1 MRVKLT
7 ESQYKTLLEF
17 QKRGYA
23 FDWDDNVLVMPTHI
37 HLEKKVGNE
46 WIPVD
51 VSTTEFAEIRHLLP
65 NDKNPEGKG
74 YRLLNNSISDAYSDF
89 RDYNTMIRDAREAI
103 ESGSFAPY
111 FGKFKEALLYGNDFS
126 IITARGNPPKS
137 IRETIKMI
145 IDNHFTDEE
154 REKMIDNLGGISKDK
169 TLTQEEIEEIDKL
182 NDKLIDEYLNLQNY
196 DPISADEYKER
207 YGGGS
212 SANPEREKMRALERF
227 VKRVVSDAGNLKS
240 NPKFTGF
247 SVGFSDDDLGN
258 VRAAEEFIRKDL
270 IKKYP
275 DVKFLVYDSSD
286 PNNPKKNRIYLEK
299 L

>member
-51 VSTTEFAEIRHLLP
+51 VSTTEFADIRHLLP

-89 RDYNTMIRDAREAI
+89 RDYNTMISDARKAI

-154 REKMIDNLGGISKDK
+154 REMMKKNLRG
-169 TLTQEEIEEIDKL
+169 LT
-182 NDKLIDEYLNLQNY
+182 IDEYLDLQNY

-240 NPKFTGF
+240 HPDFTGF

-258 VRAAEEFIRKDL
+258 VNTAKEFIRTDL

-286 PNNPKKNRIYLEK
+286 PDNPKKERIFVEK
-299 L
+299 S

>member
-1 MRVKLT
+1 MKLKLT

-23 FDWDDNVLVMPTHI
+23 FDWDDNVLVMPTMI
-37 HLEKKVGNE
+37 HLEKKVGNK

-51 VSTTEFAEIRHLLP
+51 VSTEEFADIRHFLP

-89 RDYNTMIRDAREAI
+89 RDYNTMIRDARKAI
-103 ESGSFAPY
+103 ESKSFAPY
-111 FGKFKEALLYGNDFS
+111 FHKFKEALLYGNDFS

-154 REKMIDNLGGISKDK
+154 REMMIDSLGGTSKDK
-169 TLTQEEIEEIDKL
+169 TLTQEEQEEIDKL
-182 NDKLIDEYLNLQNY
+182 NDKLIDDYLKLQNY

-227 VKRVVSDAGNLKS
+227 VKRVVSDAGNLRS
-240 NPKFTGF
+240 QPDFTGF

-258 VRAAEEFIRKDL
+258 VNTAKEFIRTDL

-286 PNNPKKNRIYLEK
+286 PDNPKKERIFVEK
-299 L
+299 S

>member
-1 MRVKLT
+1 MKLKLT

-51 VSTTEFAEIRHLLP
+51 VSTTEFADIRHLLP

-89 RDYNTMIRDAREAI
+89 RDYNTMISDARKAI

-154 REKMIDNLGGISKDK
+154 REMMKKNLRG
-169 TLTQEEIEEIDKL
+169 LT
-182 NDKLIDEYLNLQNY
+182 IDEYLDLQDY

-240 NPKFTGF
+240 HPDFTGF

-258 VRAAEEFIRKDL
+258 VNTAKEFIRTDL

-286 PNNPKKNRIYLEK
+286 PDNPKKERIFVEK
-299 L
+299 S

>member
-1 MRVKLT
+1 MKLKLT

-51 VSTTEFAEIRHLLP
+51 VSTTEFADIRHLLP

-89 RDYNTMIRDAREAI
+89 RDYNTMISDARKAI

-154 REKMIDNLGGISKDK
+154 REMMKKNLRG
-169 TLTQEEIEEIDKL
+169 LT
-182 NDKLIDEYLNLQNY
+182 IDEYLDLQNY

-240 NPKFTGF
+240 HPDFTGF

-258 VRAAEEFIRKDL
+258 VNTAKEFIRTDL

-286 PNNPKKNRIYLEK
+286 PDNPKKERIFVEK
-299 L
+299 S

>member
-1 MRVKLT
+1 MKLKLT

-154 REKMIDNLGGISKDK
+154 REMMKKNLRGLS
-169 TLTQEEIEEIDKL
+169 
-182 NDKLIDEYLNLQNY
+182 IDEYLNLQDY

-227 VKRVVSDAGNLKS
+227 VKRVVSDAGNLRS
-240 NPKFTGF
+240 QPDFTGF

-258 VRAAEEFIRKDL
+258 VNTAKEFIRTDL

-286 PNNPKKNRIYLEK
+286 PDNPKKERIFVEK
-299 L
+299 S

>member
-1 MRVKLT
+1 MKLKLT

-51 VSTTEFAEIRHLLP
+51 VSTTEFADIRHLLP

-89 RDYNTMIRDAREAI
+89 RDYNTMISDARKAI

-154 REKMIDNLGGISKDK
+154 RETMKKNLRGLS
-169 TLTQEEIEEIDKL
+169 
-182 NDKLIDEYLNLQNY
+182 IDEYLDLQNY

-227 VKRVVSDAGNLKS
+227 VKRVVSDAGNLRS
-240 NPKFTGF
+240 QPDFTGF

-258 VRAAEEFIRKDL
+258 VNTAKEFIRTDL

-286 PNNPKKNRIYLEK
+286 PDNPKKERIFVEK
-299 L
+299 S

>member
-1 MRVKLT
+1 MKLKLT

-23 FDWDDNVLVMPTHI
+23 FDWDDNVLVMPTMI
-37 HLEKKVGNE
+37 HLEKKVGNK

-51 VSTTEFAEIRHLLP
+51 VSTTEFADIRHKLP

-89 RDYNTMIRDAREAI
+89 RDYNTMIRDARKAI
-103 ESGSFAPY
+103 ESKSFAPY
-111 FGKFKEALLYGNDFS
+111 FHKFKEALLYGNDFS

-145 IDNHFTDEE
+145 IDNQFTDEE
-154 REKMIDNLGGISKDK
+154 REMMKKNLRG
-169 TLTQEEIEEIDKL
+169 LT
-182 NDKLIDEYLNLQNY
+182 IDEYLDLQNY

-240 NPKFTGF
+240 HPDFTGF

-258 VRAAEEFIRKDL
+258 VNTAKEFIRTDL

-286 PNNPKKNRIYLEK
+286 PDNPKKERIFVEK
-299 L
+299 R